1 MKRTVVAIAVMGFG
15 LSVAH
20 AQEMVVKLGS
30 VAPLTGTISHL
41 GKDNENGAKLAVE
54 DANAKGITIGGKKV
68 RFELVG
74 EDDQADPRT
83 GTTVAQRLVDA
94 GVKGVVG
101 HLNSGTTIPA
111 SRIYNQAGV
120 PMVSPSATNPTLT
133 RQGYKG
139 VFRTIAND
147 VQQGSRLGSFIVE
160 DLGAKT
166 VAIIDDRTA
175 YGQGLA
181 DETDKAVKAGGAKVV
196 AREFTTDKATDFNAI
211 LTKIRSIK
219 PDVIFFGGMDAQ
231 AGPMLRQLKQLGVEA
246 KFVTGD
252 GGCSP
257 EMIKLAGEAIGE
269 SAYCSMPGLAID
281 KMPGGAEFRSRYKAR
296 FGQDVQIYSPY
307 AYDAATAI
315 IKAMQAANSPEP
327 SKYLPELAK
336 SNFPGVI
343 GTVSF
348 DDKGDIREGAVT
360 MYRYKDGAWSAM

>member
-1 MKRTVVAIAVMGFG
+1 MKRSVVAVAVLGLG
-15 LSVAH
+15 LSLAH
-20 AQEMVVKLGS
+20 AQETVVRLGS

-41 GKDNENGAKLAVE
+41 GKDNENGARLAIE
-54 DANAKGITIGGKKV
+54 DANAKGVTIDGKKV
-68 RFELVG
+68 RFELLG

-94 GVKGVVG
+94 DVKGVVG

-133 RQGYKG
+133 RQGYPG

-147 VQQGSRLGSFIVE
+147 VQQGGMLGKFIVGS
-160 DLGAKT
+160 LGAKT

-181 DETDKAVKAGGAKVV
+181 DETEKAVKAAGGKVV

-211 LTKIRSIK
+211 LTKIRGVK
-219 PDVIFFGGMDAQ
+219 PDAIFFGGMDAQ
-231 AGPMLRQLKQLGVEA
+231 AGPMLRQLKQLGIEA

-257 EMIKLAGEAIGE
+257 EMIKLAGDAINA

-281 KMPGGAEFRSRYKAR
+281 KMPGGPEFRNRYKAR
-296 FGQDVQIYSPY
+296 FNTDVQIYSPY

-315 IKAMQAANSPEP
+315 IRAMQAADSAEP
-327 SKYLPELAK
+327 SKYLPALKK
-336 SNFPGVI
+336 SNFQGVI
-343 GTVSF
+343 GTVAF
-348 DDKGDIREGAVT
+348 DDKGDIKEGAVT
-360 MYRYKDGAWSAM
+360 MYQYKNGAWSPM